1 MAVLRQSRG
10 CRARE
15 GKGCCGAVGLRQPS
29 AAGRGGRPTTTGPY
43 LAKAL
48 RLAKAA
54 RGGRLKDR
62 EGVAKPSPIG
72 IFWSSLSRGV
82 FALETAKAVP
92 PYQGGGPSSE
102 VIT

>member
-1 MAVLRQSRG
+1 M
-10 CRARE
+10 
-15 GKGCCGAVGLRQPS
+15 K
-29 AAGRGGRPTTTGPY
+29 TGPS

-92 PYQGGGPSSE
+92 PWQRRLDFGDIELRGKRPCGLP
-102 VIT
+102 VLAGCLFRQ

>member
-1 MAVLRQSRG
+1 M
-10 CRARE
+10 
-15 GKGCCGAVGLRQPS
+15 K
-29 AAGRGGRPTTTGPY
+29 TGPS

-72 IFWSSLSRGV
+72 IFFGRV
-82 FALETAKAVP
+82 FLVGFLP
-92 PYQGGGPSSE
+92 
-102 VIT
+102 

>member
-1 MAVLRQSRG
+1 M
-10 CRARE
+10 
-15 GKGCCGAVGLRQPS
+15 K
-29 AAGRGGRPTTTGPY
+29 TGPS

-92 PYQGGGPSSE
+92 PYQGEVSTEKACLRAWVVDEEGGLAPCAM
-102 VIT
+102 VF

>member
-1 MAVLRQSRG
+1 M
-10 CRARE
+10 
-15 GKGCCGAVGLRQPS
+15 K
-29 AAGRGGRPTTTGPY
+29 TGPS

-48 RLAKAA
+48 RLAKAT

-92 PYQGGGPSSE
+92 PHQGGGIHQAGL
-102 VIT
+102 VGGG

>member
-1 MAVLRQSRG
+1 M
-10 CRARE
+10 
-15 GKGCCGAVGLRQPS
+15 K
-29 AAGRGGRPTTTGPY
+29 TGPS

-92 PYQGGGPSSE
+92 PYQGGADRLYESSSE
-102 VIT
+102 AKHEGRQW

>member
-1 MAVLRQSRG
+1 M
-10 CRARE
+10 
-15 GKGCCGAVGLRQPS
+15 K
-29 AAGRGGRPTTTGPY
+29 TGPS

-48 RLAKAA
+48 RLAKVT

-92 PYQGGGPSSE
+92 PYQGEKTRQERFDAGAPNLKKK
-102 VIT
+102 IKK

>member
-1 MAVLRQSRG
+1 M
-10 CRARE
+10 
-15 GKGCCGAVGLRQPS
+15 K
-29 AAGRGGRPTTTGPY
+29 TGPS

-48 RLAKAA
+48 RLAKAT

-92 PYQGGGPSSE
+92 L
-102 VIT
+102 

>member
-1 MAVLRQSRG
+1 M
-10 CRARE
+10 
-15 GKGCCGAVGLRQPS
+15 K
-29 AAGRGGRPTTTGPY
+29 TGPS

-82 FALETAKAVP
+82 FALETANADPPVGWFGAAPPGLFPYGLLVP
-92 PYQGGGPSSE
+92 YVRES
-102 VIT
+102 

>member
-1 MAVLRQSRG
+1 M
-10 CRARE
+10 
-15 GKGCCGAVGLRQPS
+15 K
-29 AAGRGGRPTTTGPY
+29 TGPS

-82 FALETAKAVP
+82 FSLVTAKAVP